1 MTAMSD
7 GHDLVPLLAELRSA
21 VAEARFDLAG
31 AGAEAARQARDGIV
45 QQIDD
50 YLLPRLRSLDAPLLA
65 VVGGST
71 GAGKSTLVNSLLKQ
85 NVTAAGVLRP
95 TTRAPVLV
103 CHPEDG
109 RWFDDDRVLPRL
121 ARTTG
126 VEAGPGT
133 LHLVESEGL
142 PPGLAII
149 DAPDIDSVV
158 SANRD
163 LAVQLLAAADL
174 WIFLTTAA
182 RYADSVPWDMLS
194 SGNDRDAVVA
204 VVLDRVPPEA
214 LDEVREDL
222 TRMLVAHGMDDALI
236 EVIEETTLED
246 GRLPESQVASLREG
260 LAGLARNVEARSGV
274 IRATLQGAL
283 AELERK
289 VDALASAIDAQ
300 RRAAAELRES
310 VDSAYSEA
318 WREIDDAVRDG
329 TLLRG
334 EVLARWEEFVGT
346 GELMR
351 NIQARVGHLRD
362 RVRAAVTGRPSA
374 AAGVQ
379 EAVETGVEALIR
391 AAADRAASR
400 SVAAWRQSPAGRSL
414 LAERERELARAS
426 AVLLQRL
433 PREVR
438 DWQGS
443 VLELVRKEG
452 ADKRSGARIASYT
465 LNGAGLAVMLTVF
478 AHTGGLTGAEVA
490 VAGGTSAA
498 SQKLMEA
505 VFGDQAVRTLARTA
519 RQELLERTGR
529 MLEDDARRFRSL
541 LDVAA
546 PPQDVGKLRKALSGW
561 QAARASE
568 REDQ

>member
-1 MTAMSD
+1 MSD
-7 GHDLVPLLAELRSA
+7 GSDLAPLLAELRSA
-21 VAEARFDLAG
+21 VAGARFDLPG
-31 AGAEAARQARDGIV
+31 AGAEAARRGRDDTV
-45 QQIDD
+45 RQIDD
-50 YLLPRLRSLDAPLLA
+50 YLLPRLRALDAPLLA

-71 GAGKSTLVNSLLKQ
+71 GAGKSTLVNSLVQ
-85 NVTAAGVLRP
+85 ENVTTAGVLRP

-103 CHPEDG
+103 CNPAD
-109 RWFDDDRVLPRL
+109 RPWFDTNRVLPGL

-126 VEAGPGT
+126 VDGGHGT

-158 SANRD
+158 SANRE
-163 LAVQLLAAADL
+163 LALQLLAAADL

-182 RYADSVPWDMLS
+182 RYADAVPWDMLS
-194 SGNDRDAVVA
+194 SGNDREAVVA

-214 LDEVREDL
+214 LAEVREDL
-222 TRMLVAHGMDDALI
+222 TRMLIAHGMDDALI
-236 EVIEETTLED
+236 QVIEETTLED
-246 GRLPESQVASLREG
+246 GRLPEAQIGSLREG

-283 AELERK
+283 AELERR
-289 VDALASAIDAQ
+289 VEALASAIEGQA
-300 RRAAAELRES
+300 RAADELREA
-310 VDSAYSEA
+310 VDTAYSDA
-318 WREIDDAVRDG
+318 WKEIDDAVRDG

-334 EVLARWEEFVGT
+334 EVLARWQEFVGT

-362 RVRAAVTGRPSA
+362 RLRAAVTGRPSA
-374 AAGVQ
+374 VAGVQ

-400 SVAAWRQSPAGRSL
+400 SVGSWRQSPGGRTL
-414 LAERERELARAS
+414 LADRERELGRAS

-438 DWQGS
+438 DWQAS

-465 LNGAGLAVMLTVF
+465 LNGAGLAVMLAVF

-546 PPQDVGKLRKALSGW
+546 PPQDAARLRDVLTRW
-561 QAARASE
+561 QAARAAE
-568 REDQ
+568 RGGP